1 MTNSFLNLPA
11 PFRQRL
17 ERIVPA
23 QHLARVQE
31 SFCQARLPSFRINT
45 LKATVDEVLQEL
57 QTSDII
63 CHRFSWLNEAC
74 WVALEDRSRLTHHH
88 LAESGAIYLHNI
100 SSMFASAATD
110 ALPDQT
116 VLDLAA
122 APGGK
127 TLHIAAMMNG
137 TGTLSAVEPIRN
149 RFFKL
154 KENLKRAGA
163 DFVKCYMLDGR
174 QVAAKTGPRFDHVLL
189 DAPCS
194 SEARFHSEKPETFDK
209 WSLRK
214 VAECR
219 RKQKGLIKSAFQALQ
234 PGGTLIYSTC
244 SFAPE
249 ENEATV
255 ASLLKKF
262 GDHCQVLPLEMP
274 FDNWQPGLTQWED
287 LSFPESIQHCRRI
300 LPTDHYNALFVAKIF
315 KAN

>member
-137 TGTLSAVEPIRN
+137 TGMMKGTFKQVITAKPTANTQRN
-149 RFFKL
+149 RQTIC
-154 KENLKRAGA
+154 EEQ
-163 DFVKCYMLDGR
+163 YSEGR
-174 QVAAKTGPRFDHVLL
+174 VSCAVMMQ
-189 DAPCS
+189 
-194 SEARFHSEKPETFDK
+194 
-209 WSLRK
+209 
-214 VAECR
+214 
-219 RKQKGLIKSAFQALQ
+219 
-234 PGGTLIYSTC
+234 
-244 SFAPE
+244 
-249 ENEATV
+249 
-255 ASLLKKF
+255 
-262 GDHCQVLPLEMP
+262 
-274 FDNWQPGLTQWED
+274 
-287 LSFPESIQHCRRI
+287 
-300 LPTDHYNALFVAKIF
+300 
-315 KAN
+315 